1 MKWVTRA
8 HAKVDRIACPWL
20 IRRFI
25 DSDAEFVFAA
35 PSRVQEIVDKEGAIP
50 FDVPG
55 AELGHAEGK
64 CSFDSFMEKYKLG
77 DKALQKLAAIVN
89 GADTKNPNPD
99 PRSAGLL
106 AIATG
111 YSLLF
116 PNDME
121 NMEYQFQVYD
131 ALYAWCRLEA
141 AKAV

>member
-25 DSDAEFVFAA
+25 DSDAEFIFAA
-35 PSRVQEIVDKEGAIP
+35 PSRVQEIVENEGAIP

-116 PNDME
+116 PNDIE